1 MKHPVPSIRYYET
14 PEEIAAHISQL
25 MDEAEAMLVGPAA
38 TSAAET
44 YQAVESRLAEARS
57 LLGECYDNARRK
69 IVNGARRTD
78 ATIRA
83 HPYPSLAVA
92 LGVGVLLG
100 LCLRRNQS

>member
-1 MKHPVPSIRYYET
+1 VKHRFASVIKYET

-38 TSAAET
+38 TSAGES
-44 YQAVESRLAEARS
+44 YQAEF
-57 LLGECYDNARRK
+57 YDNARRK
-69 IVNGARRTD
+69 LVDGARRTD

-92 LGVGVLLG
+92 LAVGVLLG
-100 LCLRRNQS
+100 LYLRRNHS